1 MSLTGA
7 AGADIVSLYRLEC
20 KEQPQ
25 RLRELFDSYRSDA
38 VVRKELTSLKKHAI
52 SRDLPVLWLGMGASY
67 CSALAGASQLMR
79 LGRSSFAREA
89 SEWLHYELGTR
100 NQVSGPILVTTSGE
114 SAELVEICH
123 ILAASERIL
132 LCNTRSSPCWSASE
146 IHLPILAG
154 PEQANATKTYTNS
167 AAAAVII
174 GSELVEAS
182 WQAESNQVVEA
193 FGKSLN
199 HAFEVRHA
207 LDEFCR
213 GAASIEIIGRGP
225 TLAGA
230 LMGALCVRE
239 MTGVRASAHSGGG
252 FRHGPLLDVGPG
264 HVAIILS
271 LGRTANLGMRLADN
285 CLSRGG
291 KVVLVTSASDT
302 SRSGRIL
309 PIRVE
314 QIPEPWEC
322 LTSVIVPQA
331 LTLALAERLG
341 SNYMRVQTTSE

>member
-7 AGADIVSLYRLEC
+7 ARADIVSLYRLEC
-20 KEQPQ
+20 EEQPQ
-25 RLRELFDSYRSDA
+25 RLLELFDSYRSDA
-38 VVRKELTSLKKHAI
+38 VVRKELTSLKNHAI

-114 SAELVEICH
+114 SAELVQICR
-123 ILAASERIL
+123 ILGTSERII

-154 PEQANATKTYTNS
+154 PEHANATKTYTNS
-167 AAAAVII
+167 AAAAVVI
-174 GSELVEAS
+174 GSELVGAS

-193 FGKSLN
+193 FSKSLN
-199 HAFEVRHA
+199 HAFEARHA

-213 GAASIEIIGRGP
+213 GATSIEIIGRGP

-291 KVVLVTSASDT
+291 KVVLVTAASDT

-309 PIRVE
+309 PIRVQE
-314 QIPEPWEC
+314 TPEPWEC

-341 SNYMRVQTTSE
+341 SNYVRVQTTSE

>member
-1 MSLTGA
+1 MSSTGA
-7 AGADIVSLYRLEC
+7 DRTDIVSMYRSEC
-20 KEQPQ
+20 EEQPQ
-25 RLRELFDSYRSDA
+25 RLLELFDAYRSDA
-38 VVRKELTSLKKHAI
+38 VVRKELTSVKNNAI

-89 SEWLHYELGTR
+89 SEWLHYEVSTR

-114 SAELVEICH
+114 SAELVEICR
-123 ILAASERIL
+123 ILEGSERIL
-132 LCNTRSSPCWSASE
+132 LCNSRNSPCWSASE
-146 IHLPILAG
+146 IHLPICAG
-154 PEQANATKTYTNS
+154 LEQANATKTYTNS
-167 AAAAVII
+167 AAAAVIL
-174 GSELVEAS
+174 GSELAGVS
-182 WQAESNQVVEA
+182 WQAESNQVVDA

-199 HAFEVRHA
+199 HAFEQRHA

-213 GAASIEIIGRGP
+213 GATNIEIIGRGP

-239 MTGVRASAHSGGG
+239 MTGVRVSAHSGGG
-252 FRHGPLLDVGPG
+252 FRHGPLLDVSPG

-291 KVVLVTSASDT
+291 KVVLVTAGSNT
-302 SRSGRIL
+302 SRSERIF
-309 PIRVE
+309 PIRV
-314 QIPEPWEC
+314 QKAPEPWEC